1 MMNKAIHFKTN
12 VPQRFV
18 NTYLQSFAH

>member
-1 MMNKAIHFKTN
+1 MNKAIHFKTN